1 MARGK
6 TLVVLLLLAA
16 GFGGFFYYDTYWLNP
31 KREKAESAKGRI
43 WTVEPKDVEG
53 VTIARK
59 GGTVRLKRT
68 ADGWEMLEPLRVRA
82 DKAAVDDMVTGLAT
96 ARMDREIDPNPA
108 KPADFGL
115 APPEAEVRLDVKG
128 AAAPLVLRVGSKN
141 PTGVWVYAREGDK
154 PAVITMSESVARDTA
169 RPVADFRDRSVMAF
183 DRRNLTGLDLDV
195 AGDQIG
201 LVADEPGKWRIV
213 KPRPLRADA
222 DMVADFLEKLEGAKA
237 LEFADDAPKSLAAYG
252 LDKPSRVTVWLGRDK
267 DRSSRTL
274 LIGRPVPE
282 KKGVYV
288 KRDGEPGVLLTAEA
302 VWTTF
307 PKTVA
312 VLRDKTVVTYAYDK
326 LTKVELA
333 HGRDSVTLEKDGAG
347 WKLTAPEALKADS
360 SAVTGLLWKIRDLR
374 ALGFLA
380 ETPAEAPR
388 FLTRPEVTVKLWE
401 EGAKDPKTLLLQS
414 SAERRGG
421 QPVAVAAVRGDGP
434 VVLVEGK
441 MLADLAPGVAEL
453 RDRALLRVRDRRHQE
468 GASGRGRQAP
478 GRGEERRDAVEG
490 GGADAREHQGRSRG
504 RHAPGPAGHQV
515 EGDRGQ
521 GSGGRG
527 QVGSRQARAGADPV
541 QGRRRRAGHAP
552 GRPHRRRGDVRQ
564 AESRARYLRGLQQGP
579 GRSAQ
584 GQSRDSLLS
593 PGFSGR
599 GDGGRI
605 GAPR

>member
-1 MARGK
+1 MASGK

-16 GFGGFFYYDTYWLNP
+16 GLGGFFYYDTYWLNP

-59 GGTVRLKRT
+59 GETVRLKRT
-68 ADGWEMLEPLRVRA
+68 SDGWEMLEPVRVRA
-82 DKAAVDDMVTGLAT
+82 DRAAVDDMVTGLAT

-115 APPEAEVRLDVKG
+115 APPEAEVRLEVKG

-154 PAVITMSESVARDTA
+154 PAVITMSESVARDTT
-169 RPVADFRDRSVMAF
+169 RPADDFRDRSVMVF

-213 KPRPLRADA
+213 KPRPLPADA
-222 DMVADFLEKLEGAKA
+222 EMVADFLQKLEGAKA
-237 LEFADDAPKSLAAYG
+237 LEFVDDAPKSLAPYG

-267 DRSSRTL
+267 ERSSRTL
-274 LIGRPVPE
+274 LVGRPVPE

-302 VWTTF
+302 LWTTF

-312 VLRDKTVVTYAYDK
+312 ALRDKTVVTYAYDK

-333 HGRDSVTLEKDGAG
+333 HGRGAVTLEKDGSG
-347 WKLTAPEALKADS
+347 WKISAPEALKADS

-374 ALGFLA
+374 SVGVLA

-388 FLTRPEVTVKLWE
+388 FLTKPEVTVRLWE
-401 EGAKDPKTLLLQS
+401 EGAKEPKTLLLQS

-421 QPVAVAAVRGDGP
+421 QLVAVAAVRGDGP

-441 MLADLAPGVAEL
+441 NLSDLAPGVAEL
-453 RDRALLRVRDRRHQE
+453 RDRSLLPSFEIGDVKKARVAAGDKPLVVE
-468 GASGRGRQAP
+468 KSGEEWKVVEPARGRTK
-478 GRGEERRDAVEG
+478 ERRV
-490 GGADAREHQGRSRG
+490 
-504 RHAPGPAGHQV
+504 AGMLL
-515 EGDRGQ
+515 
-521 GSGGRG
+521 
-527 QVGSRQARAGADPV
+527 A
-541 QGRRRRAGHAP
+541 
-552 GRPHRRRGDVRQ
+552 
-564 AESRARYLRGLQQGP
+564 LRGLKWREIAAKGP
-579 GRSAQ
+579 EDAAKWGL
-584 GQSRDSLLS
+584 DKPEVELTL
-593 PGFSGR
+593 FK
-599 GDGGRI
+599 DGGAELATLQVGRTD
-605 GAPR
+605 GAVTYVKLRAEPGIYAVSSKDLDDLRKARAEIPS